1 MKQEDFLEKMP
12 FGIIID
18 IDMNIR
24 GMERCSNN
32 LLTINN
38 KDNKQDFTVTQD
50 YKNNYKTTIRLN
62 NIIIKISV
70 LS

>member
-12 FGIIID
+12 FGITID
-18 IDMNIR
+18 IDTNVR
-24 GMERCSNN
+24 GMEHCSNN
-32 LLTINN
+32 LLTFNN

>member
-1 MKQEDFLEKMP
+1 MKQEDFLEKTL

-18 IDMNIR
+18 IDTNVC

-32 LLTINN
+32 LLIFNN
-38 KDNKQDFTVTQD
+38 KDNKQDFTVIPGC
-50 YKNNYKTTIRLN
+50 KNNWKTMIKLN
-62 NIIIKISV
+62 NIIVKISD